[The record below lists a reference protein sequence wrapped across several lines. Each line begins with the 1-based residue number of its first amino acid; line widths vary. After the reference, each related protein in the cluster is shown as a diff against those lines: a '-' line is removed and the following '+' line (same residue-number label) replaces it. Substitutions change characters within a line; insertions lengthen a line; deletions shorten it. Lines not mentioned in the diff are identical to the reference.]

1 MYIAGLNIPISESQA
16 LNAASW
22 ATTVIWFR
30 SCFPNAE
37 YRASVEREAGP
48 IKSMPPGRQ
57 GQLVSAV
64 HGLGLF
70 IPMGAFVFSLP
81 FAKFWT
87 PKWLST
93 TGLPALDSHELY
105 VGLRL
110 AGCAGALLGAAA
122 GKNLYKHL
130 GSQWAAIGVR
140 ERPKVVKTGPYGI
153 VRHPGY
159 GLAML
164 QELLLIV
171 RFQPMFWNWIFAPA
185 FVVTTLAFT
194 VKMPM
199 EVCINQSANAQPNWF
214 FRQEKV
220 MEDDKDIGDAYKQYK
235 KEVRYRVLPYIW

>member
-22 ATTVIWFR
+22 ASTIIWFR
-30 SCFPNAE
+30 ACLPSAE
-37 YRASVEREAGP
+37 FRASVEREAGP
-48 IKSMPPGRQ
+48 IKSMPPGKQ

-87 PKWLST
+87 PEWLSAT
-93 TGLPALDSHELY
+93 NLPPLNSRELY

-110 AGCAGALLGAAA
+110 AGCAGAFLGAAL
-122 GKNLYKHL
+122 GRNLYKHL

-164 QELLLIV
+164 QELMFI
-171 RFQPMFWNWIFAPA
+171 PMFWNWIFAPA
-185 FVVTTLAFT
+185 FVVTALAFA
-194 VKMPM
+194 VKMPI
-199 EVCINQSANAQPNWF
+199 E
-214 FRQEKV
+214 EKV
-220 MEDDKDIGDAYKQYK
+220 MEENKEIGDAYKRYK
-235 KEVRYRVLPYIW
+235 REVPSRVIPYIW

>member
-22 ATTVIWFR
+22 AATIIWFR
-30 SCFPNAE
+30 SCLPNAE

-48 IKSMPPGRQ
+48 VKSMPPGKQ

-87 PKWLST
+87 PKWLAAMS
-93 TGLPALDSHELY
+93 LPVLDSHELY

-110 AGCAGALLGAAA
+110 AGCVGALLEAAVA
-122 GKNLYKHL
+122 RDLYKHL

-159 GLAML
+159 ALTML
-164 QELLLIV
+164 QELLFI
-171 RFQPMFWNWIFAPA
+171 PMFWNWIFAPA
-185 FVVTTLAFT
+185 FVVTALGFAA
-194 VKMPM
+194 KMPI
-199 EVCINQSANAQPNWF
+199 E
-214 FRQEKV
+214 EKV
-220 MEDDKDIGDAYKQYK
+220 IEDDKDIGDAYKQYK
-235 KEVRYRVLPYIW
+235 KEVPYRVLPYIW

>member
-1 MYIAGLNIPISESQA
+1 MYIVGLNIPISESQA

-22 ATTVIWFR
+22 ATTLIWFR
-30 SCFPNAE
+30 SCLPNAE

-48 IKSMPPGRQ
+48 IKSMPPGKR

-87 PKWLST
+87 PKWLAMTS
-93 TGLPALDSHELY
+93 LPTLGAHELY

-110 AGCAGALLGAAA
+110 VGCAGALLGAAA

-140 ERPKVVKTGPYGI
+140 ERPKVVKTGPYAI

-159 GLAML
+159 RLAML
-164 QELLLIV
+164 QELLFI
-171 RFQPMFWNWIFAPA
+171 PMFWNWIFAPA
-185 FVVTTLAFT
+185 FIVTALAFA

-199 EVCINQSANAQPNWF
+199 EEN
-214 FRQEKV
+214 V
-220 MEDDKDIGDAYKQYK
+220 MENDKDIGDAYKQYK
-235 KEVRYRVLPYIW
+235 KEVPYRILPYVW

>member
-1 MYIAGLNIPISESQA
+1 MYVAGLNIPITESQA

-22 ATTVIWFR
+22 ASTLIWFR
-30 SCFPNAE
+30 ACLPNAE
-37 YRASVEREAGP
+37 FRASVEREAGP
-48 IKSMPPGRQ
+48 IKSMPPGKQ

-87 PKWLST
+87 PKWLAATS
-93 TGLPALDSHELY
+93 LPTLDSHELY

-110 AGCAGALLGAAA
+110 AGCAGAFLGAAV
-122 GKNLYKHL
+122 GRNLYKHL

-140 ERPKVVKTGPYGI
+140 ERPKLVKTGPYAV

-164 QELLLIV
+164 QELLFI
-171 RFQPMFWNWIFAPA
+171 PMFWNWIFAPA
-185 FVVTTLAFT
+185 FVVTAFGFAL
-194 VKMPM
+194 KMPI
-199 EVCINQSANAQPNWF
+199 E
-214 FRQEKV
+214 EK
-220 MEDDKDIGDAYKQYK
+220 
-235 KEVRYRVLPYIW
+235 